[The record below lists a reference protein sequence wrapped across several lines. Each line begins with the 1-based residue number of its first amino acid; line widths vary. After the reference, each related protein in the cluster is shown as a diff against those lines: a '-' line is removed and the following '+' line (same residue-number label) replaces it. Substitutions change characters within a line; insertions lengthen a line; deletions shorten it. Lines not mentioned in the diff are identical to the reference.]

1 MASLFD
7 PVTILPGI
15 GPTRAQQLAKLNIR
29 TLYDLIAYFPRGYE
43 DRTRLRAIADLEVD
57 QPACFE
63 AIVISHPRT
72 AHIRQG
78 LDLTKVTLADQTARL
93 SVTFFNQRYIADHLL
108 YGQSYIFYGKLEGD
122 ARGVQMT
129 NPVFEPLESPGIL
142 TRRILPIYGLTA
154 GIKVGS

>member
-129 NPVFEPLESPGIL
+129 NPVFQPVKS
-142 TRRILPIYGLTA
+142 
-154 GIKVGS
+154 

>member
-1 MASLFD
+1 M
-7 PVTILPGI
+7 
-15 GPTRAQQLAKLNIR
+15 
-29 TLYDLIAYFPRGYE
+29 
-43 DRTRLRAIADLEVD
+43 D

-129 NPVFEPLESPGIL
+129 NPVFEPVESSGVL
-142 TRRILPIYGLTA
+142 TRRILPLYSLTA
-154 GIKVGS
+154 GITNKFWSKPSERPSISAGQSAGGAAAPGAAAVPSV